1 MSFFDSFPIYLLF
14 EIMALL
20 TALFQYNKI
29 KRTVYKDFLPYLV
42 CVVIYEKC
50 SLYNLFSIRHSNL
63 WITNITIALSFL
75 FLSTFL
81 CKIIKT
87 ASFKK
92 WIKLAI
98 YFSITCSA
106 INMAF
111 VQGFWK
117 LDSITILLEYAIIIT
132 INFLYFYELM
142 NYSGE
147 PLNIIKL
154 PGFWLNTGLLFFYL
168 LQFLTFA
175 SFAYMAY
182 KGSYDYLLLFSVI
195 SYSAN
200 VILYS
205 CITVALLCPQQT
217 KT

>member
-1 MSFFDSFPIYLLF
+1 M
-14 EIMALL
+14 E
-20 TALFQYNKI
+20 
-29 KRTVYKDFLPYLV
+29 
-42 CVVIYEKC
+42 
-50 SLYNLFSIRHSNL
+50 
-63 WITNITIALSFL
+63 LSFL

-81 CKIIKT
+81 YKIIKT

-92 WIKLAI
+92 WIKFAI
-98 YFSITCSA
+98 YFSIICSA

-154 PGFWLNTGLLFFYL
+154 PGFWLNTGLLFFCL
-168 LQFLTFA
+168 FEFLFFS

-182 KGSYDYLLLFSVI
+182 KNNYAYLVLFDFI

-205 CITVALLCPQQT
+205 CITIALLCLQQT
-217 KT
+217 RK